1 MRITVRSHHQQL
13 ITNLALEMG
22 CSPSEVLNYLLWQ
35 YRWGTP
41 TKSLESPIKPLEQSA
56 KPLELS
62 TNQLTLASP
71 KAIANFEQTQLQQ
84 EIDPIINKLAGL
96 IEDF

>member
-1 MRITVRSHHQQL
+1 MRITIRSHHQQL

-22 CSPSEVLNYLLWQ
+22 CSPSEVINYLLWQ
-35 YRWGTP
+35 HRWGTP
-41 TKSLESPIKPLEQSA
+41 TNALEQPLEQST
-56 KPLELS
+56 KPIALK
-62 TNQLTLASP
+62 SP

-84 EIDPIINKLAGL
+84 EIDPIISKIAGL

>member
-1 MRITVRSHHQQL
+1 MQMTIRKHHQQL
-13 ITNLALEMG
+13 IINLALEMG
-22 CSPSEVLNYLLWQ
+22 CSPSEVVNYILWQ

-41 TKSLESPIKPLEQSA
+41 QPPQQTLPLQPLESPTK
-56 KPLELS
+56 
-62 TNQLTLASP
+62 QLTLASP

-84 EIDPIINKLAGL
+84 DIDPIINKLAGL

>member
-1 MRITVRSHHQQL
+1 MKITIRKHHQQL
-13 ITNLALEMG
+13 MTNLALEMG
-22 CSPSEVLNYLLWQ
+22 CSTSEALNYILWQ

-41 TKSLESPIKPLEQSA
+41 QPPQQTPQLQPLESPTK
-56 KPLELS
+56 
-62 TNQLTLASP
+62 QLTLASP
-71 KAIANFEQTQLQQ
+71 KAIAKFEQTQLQQ